1 MRAAWFL
8 VAAALV
14 LEAGSPPTRQAPSGD
29 TSAPRPRLSGRAIL
43 PADTFAPGPP
53 SGAFIRD
60 GARAQFPPFQAQPVQ
75 GISSIWPDTGGWFW
89 ALVDNGFGTKLNSPD
104 FLLRIYRLR
113 PLFDEGRVEVDDRFI
128 QLSDPDRLVPFH
140 IVHEESAGRLLTG
153 ADFDPESMVRMPDGT
168 FWIGDE
174 FGPFLLHVSAGG
186 RLLAPPVEAAG
197 IRSPDHPLLPAP
209 NAGEK
214 SQATVGRSRGFEGLA
229 PFGSDGM
236 LVALLEGGL
245 FGDEGKTSRALEFN
259 PSTREFT
266 GREWVIPF
274 EREGHAFTELVQVAP
289 ERVSGA
295 PHAWEQLPDHAAQFL
310 LIERDDGHGPA
321 AKFKQ
326 VLLVGLSSDRRADGT
341 WASFK
346 LGPAAPLPPN
356 GTVDLLDIADPDRIA
371 GAGERF
377 RFPYIT
383 TEALWPVWPDVI
395 IVNDNNYPATGGRH
409 PDRRDPT
416 EFIRVRFGARR

>member
-1 MRAAWFL
+1 MRTASLL

-14 LEAGSPPTRQAPSGD
+14 LEAGSVLPGQAGSGGTRAW
-29 TSAPRPRLSGRAIL
+29 PRLSGRAIL

-60 GARAQFPPFQAQPVQ
+60 GVRAQFPPFEAQPVQ
-75 GISSIWPDTGGWFW
+75 GFSSIWPDSDGWFW
-89 ALVDNGFGTKLNSPD
+89 ALADNGFGTKINSPD
-104 FLLRIYRLR
+104 FLLRIYRVR
-113 PLFDEGRVEVDDRFI
+113 PLFDEGRVEVDDVFI
-128 QLSDPDRLVPFH
+128 QLGDPDRLVPFH

-209 NAGEK
+209 DAGEN

-229 PFGSDGM
+229 PYGDEGL
-236 LVALLEGGL
+236 LVALLEDGL
-245 FGDEGKTSRALEFN
+245 TGDEGRVSRALEFN
-259 PSTREFT
+259 PSTRAFT
-266 GREWVIPF
+266 GREWRIPL
-274 EREGHAFTELVQVAP
+274 ERQGHALTELVRVAP
-289 ERVSGA
+289 QHVTHSPPGG
-295 PHAWEQLPDHAAQFL
+295 WLPESAALFL
-310 LIERDDGHGPA
+310 LIERDGGHGPA
-321 AKFKQ
+321 AKFKRVFQ
-326 VLLVGLSSDRRADGT
+326 VGLSGERGTDGALVVT
-341 WASFK
+341 K
-346 LGPAAPLPPN
+346 TGPDAPVRVHGP
-356 GTVDLLDIADPDRIA
+356 VDLLEIPDPDRIA
-371 GAGERF
+371 GSGGRF
-377 RFPYIT
+377 SFPYVT
-383 TEALWPVWPDVI
+383 TEALWPVWPDLI

-416 EFIRVRFGARR
+416 EFIRVRFGVRR